1 MANFDQATL
10 SGNTTINS
18 RAVLHY
24 LQELQAKIVEA
35 LEMVDGKSFLHDS
48 WNRPEG
54 GGGTSCL
61 LEGGNVFERAG
72 VGFSHVLGS
81 KLPPAA
87 TIAHPEAAGRAWEAM
102 GVSLVLHPRNP
113 FIPTVHMN
121 IRFFMATAPENGTQK
136 DSTAED
142 IWWFGGGMDLTPY
155 YGFEDDCVHFHRTNK
170 TALDT
175 FDANYYP
182 KFKSQCDTY
191 FHLKHRQ
198 EPRGIGGIFFDDFH
212 ALGFERSFALQRA
225 VGDAF
230 LQAYLPIV
238 QRRKDTPYTE
248 HERDFQA
255 YRRGRYVEFNLVYDR
270 GTLFG
275 LQSNGRTE
283 SILMSM
289 PPIVKWRYDWKP
301 EPGSAESKLYT
312 DFLIDKDWLLS
323 ESCV

>member
-1 MANFDQATL
+1 MANFDQATPL
-10 SGNTTINS
+10 GNSTINS

-113 FIPTVHMN
+113 FVPTVHMN
-121 IRFFMATAPENGTQK
+121 IRFFMATAPEHNTQK

-142 IWWFGGGMDLTPY
+142 IWWFGGGD
-155 YGFEDDCVHFHRTNK
+155 R
-170 TALDT
+170 
-175 FDANYYP
+175 
-182 KFKSQCDTY
+182 KS
-191 FHLKHRQ
+191 
-198 EPRGIGGIFFDDFH
+198 
-212 ALGFERSFALQRA
+212 
-225 VGDAF
+225 V
-230 LQAYLPIV
+230 V
-238 QRRKDTPYTE
+238 
-248 HERDFQA
+248 
-255 YRRGRYVEFNLVYDR
+255 
-270 GTLFG
+270 
-275 LQSNGRTE
+275 
-283 SILMSM
+283 
-289 PPIVKWRYDWKP
+289 
-301 EPGSAESKLYT
+301 
-312 DFLIDKDWLLS
+312 
-323 ESCV
+323 

>member
-1 MANFDQATL
+1 MANFDQATP

-18 RAVLHY
+18 RAVLNY

-121 IRFFMATAPENGTQK
+121 IRFFMATAPEQSTQK
-136 DSTAED
+136 DSSAED

-155 YGFEDDCVHFHRTNK
+155 YGFEDDCIHFHRTNK

-182 KFKSQCDTY
+182 QFKSQCDTY